1 MATSPTFDQI
11 FGQARPSARD
21 LREPDR
27 QAPSP
32 PSQHFLRSG
41 EMWLTLLLVA
51 GLLFAVI
58 GSLEDANWV
67 SWMPSLVAAGTLGL
81 LTGWLLAHAPL
92 RQIWLHLAGVAIG
105 LSVSVG
111 MVMHT
116 MRLADPLLGTGFE
129 RRASELAQ
137 RMGDWWVALTSDAIS
152 NDQLPF
158 VVLLVFI
165 VWGTSYLAAFAVFR
179 WHNVWA
185 ALVPGGLL
193 LLTNISYLPGKPSF
207 NLILFLFIAILLVVR
222 LQFVRSLDEWRREH
236 ISRPDFLSLEVLH
249 MGTWIGLLLL
259 VVAWLVP
266 TANNFGPVATFWL
279 DVTEPVANRIDSFGR
294 LFVGIGS
301 KKDLSVHRFG
311 EVLPL
316 RGEIKLSDT
325 VLFTIVA
332 EGEGNVRGAV
342 YDEYTPTGWRISSAE
357 TEQLLG
363 TSLASAQFG
372 TPETRAQLRE
382 PRVIEVRVEGGVN
395 KRRLLAFGDAIAVN
409 VGAQLL
415 VGESPDDTIGL
426 VPNDRIGTGRVYT
439 SVGSISGASVDTL
452 RDAGTDY
459 PRWVTDRY
467 LQLPSKLP
475 REVSA
480 LATDVTAG
488 AGDAFTAATLIEAH
502 LRAQYIFTFA
512 IPDPPPNGDAVSWFL
527 FESRQGYF
535 DHFATAMAVM
545 LRTQGIPAR
554 VAVGFVLD
562 DRDLNRSTKAYE
574 ITERR
579 AWAWPEVYF
588 PGLGWAEFNPTPGR
602 PIVLRPGIDAS
613 ALLFV
618 DPFDN
623 PLLEEDLIT
632 ATLLELSEF
641 DGGLGVLGEFDSPGG
656 GAGQVVA
663 RFVTF
668 TVFLGVLL
676 LLAGLTFRFSWE
688 YRFRDM
694 SQATRRWA
702 KLQRMAT
709 WAGLGARTTDTPYDA
724 MDALGGIIE
733 QDARSER
740 PAAQAMARSYT
751 RERYGVAGYVE
762 SDEESEEL
770 DAQYRLIRRR
780 LVPLIIRRV
789 WPFGAG
795 VADPSAVESPDWA
808 RLGRP

>member
-21 LREPDR
+21 LREPE
-27 QAPSP
+27 QKAPSP
-32 PSQHFLRSG
+32 PSQLFLLSG
-41 EMWLTLLLVA
+41 EMWLTLLLVTV
-51 GLLFAVI
+51 LLFAII

-92 RQIWLHLAGVAIG
+92 RQLWLHLAGVSIG
-105 LSVSVG
+105 LSLSVG
-111 MVMHT
+111 LVMHT
-116 MRLADPLLGTGFE
+116 MRLADPLLGSGIG
-129 RRASELAQ
+129 RRAAEIAQ
-137 RMGDWWVALTSDAIS
+137 RMGDWWGALTSDAIS

-165 VWGTSYLAAFAVFR
+165 VWGTSYTAAFAVFR
-179 WHNVWA
+179 WHNAWA

-222 LQFVRSLDEWRREH
+222 LQFVRSLNEWRRQR
-236 ISRPDFLSLEVLH
+236 IARPEFLSLEVLH

-259 VVAWLVP
+259 VVAWVVP

-279 DVTEPVANRIDSFGR
+279 NVTEPVTNRIDSFGR

-301 KKDLSVHRFG
+301 KKDLPVHRFG
-311 EVLPL
+311 EVMPL
-316 RGEIKLSDT
+316 RGEIKLSDV

-332 EGEGNVRGAV
+332 DGEGNVRGAV
-342 YDEYTPTGWRISSAE
+342 YDEYTPTGWRVSSAE
-357 TEQLLG
+357 TEPLLG

-372 TPETRAQLRE
+372 TPETRAQLRDSL
-382 PRVIEVRVEGGVN
+382 VIEVRVEGGVN
-395 KRRLLAFGDAIAVN
+395 NRRLLALGDAIASN
-409 VGAQLL
+409 VEAQLL
-415 VGESPDDTIGL
+415 IGASPDDTIGL
-426 VPNDRIGTGRVYT
+426 VPIDRIGAGRVYF
-439 SVGSISGASVDTL
+439 SVGSVSGASVDTL

-475 REVSA
+475 REIGE
-480 LATDVTAG
+480 LAAEITAG
-488 AGDAFTAATLIEAH
+488 AGDAYTAATLIESH
-502 LRAQYIFTFA
+502 LRTQYIYSLA

-545 LRTQGIPAR
+545 LRTQGVPAR

-562 DRDLNRSTKAYE
+562 DIDLNRSTKAYE

-602 PIVLRPGIDAS
+602 PVVLRPGIDAS
-613 ALLFV
+613 ALLFA
-618 DPFDN
+618 DPFND
-623 PLLEEDLIT
+623 PLFDEDLIT

-641 DGGLGVLGEFDSPGG
+641 EGGLGILDEFGPPGG
-656 GAGQVVA
+656 AAQVVA
-663 RFVTF
+663 RSVTF
-668 TVFLGVLL
+668 VVFLGILL
-676 LLAGLTFRFSWE
+676 VLAGMTFRFSWE
-688 YRFRDM
+688 YRFRGM
-694 SQATRRWA
+694 SQATKRWA
-702 KLQRMAT
+702 KLQRLAT

-724 MDALGGIIE
+724 MAALGVIIE
-733 QDARSER
+733 QDVRMER
-740 PAAQAMARSYT
+740 PAARAMARSYT
-751 RERYGVAGYVE
+751 RERYGAGGY
-762 SDEESEEL
+762 EESEDESAEL
-770 DAQYRLIRRR
+770 EAQYRLIRRR

-789 WPFGAG
+789 WPFGEG
-795 VADPSAVESPDWA
+795 VADPSTVETPDWA